1 MKKIKLV
8 LFCLACLL
16 AAPLHASAQLS
27 VPDANPADRGI
38 GMQGTL
44 IQPPPSNAPIITL
57 PSNGQVFENL
67 PITVTGLCTA
77 DLLVRVFRNN
87 VFSGSAICDGGSY
100 SIQTDLFG
108 GRNEL
113 IAKAYDDLDQASP
126 SSNVVIVTYPID
138 VPVVPGS
145 PDEIAQRL
153 ALTTTFARKGADPGE
168 DLIWPITISGGRGP
182 YAISVEWGDGKTDL
196 LSQSNAATFDL
207 KHVYQ
212 NPGVYKVLIKAT
224 DADNVAAFLQVV
236 GIANGA
242 VTVGTGAQGN
252 ASPVVT
258 KTRVL
263 WQPAAI
269 MFPLLLST
277 FWLGKRYQLQKV
289 RYRIKH
295 RIIPIDK

>member
-1 MKKIKLV
+1 MKNIKLIV
-8 LFCLACLL
+8 LYLIVFLTM
-16 AAPLHASAQLS
+16 PVVTYAQQS
-27 VPDANPADRGI
+27 RPDANPSDDGI

-44 IQPPPSNAPIITL
+44 VQPPPSNAPTITL
-57 PSNGQVFENL
+57 PSNNQSFEQI
-67 PITVTGLCTA
+67 PITVTGLCTD
-77 DLLVRVFRNN
+77 DLLVRIFKNN
-87 VFSGSAICDGGSY
+87 VFGGSAICENGSY

-108 GRNEL
+108 GQNQLTARV
-113 IAKAYDDLDQASP
+113 YDDLDQASP
-126 SSNVVIVTYPID
+126 VSNTVTVTYLID

-145 PDEIAQRL
+145 PDEVGQRI

-168 DLIWPITISGGRGP
+168 ELIWPITLSGGRNP
-182 YAISVEWGDGKTDL
+182 YALSVDWGDGKSDL
-196 LSQSNAATFDL
+196 LSQESAGTFDL
-207 KHVYQ
+207 KHIYD
-212 NPGVYKVLIKAT
+212 NPGVYKVIMKAT
-224 DADNVAAFLQVV
+224 DADGISAFLQVV

-252 ASPVVT
+252 EAPVVT
-258 KTRVL
+258 KTKVL

-295 RIIPIDK
+295 RILPIDK